1 MPVNGVTNSSGNSGN
16 SGGSATPLKGMQ
28 AADFLNL
35 MIQQLQQQDPLNPT
49 DSNALLTQMSQIG
62 SLQSNTQLQQT
73 LTQMGLQQSIGASG
87 NLIGKMVAGIDAS
100 GIKVSGLVTS
110 VKVIDQKVHL
120 ELDNAHTL
128 PVNNVTAVT
137 AAGASSLAANASQIT
152 DFAKLAS
159 NNPTLAQYLNTA
171 ASSGESNTTAL
182 SSLANLLA
190 SLTGK

>member
-1 MPVNGVTNSSGNSGN
+1 MAVTGVSNSGSGNSGT
-16 SGGSATPLKGMQ
+16 ATPLKGMQ
-28 AADFLNL
+28 AGDFLNL

-73 LTQMGLQQSIGASG
+73 LTDMGLQQSIGASG

-110 VKVIDQKVHL
+110 VKVANQKVSL
-120 ELDNAHTL
+120 ELDNGHAL

-159 NNPTLAQYLNTA
+159 TNPTLAQYLNTA
-171 ASSGESNTTAL
+171 VNSGESSTTAL
-182 SSLANLLA
+182 SGLANLLA